1 MKKITGFSI
10 TALIVILVFSA
21 CATAPPGG
29 SAGGAGKTG
38 SAAGGAESISASPMY
53 YGSGE
58 AGTQSG
64 AINSAKL
71 SAVKKAVSDALGT
84 ASAMAN
90 RERLEDEVYGKVN
103 GNALVYNDTL
113 EILDRSS
120 NGGQYAVTLGVKINL
135 PAVADALRGAD
146 IYGGIITPQGGDVA
160 LPDQAPPVTT
170 PPAAS
175 NEASPAPAAGNVPAP
190 SGRTEASS
198 AGGEAAAAVDPA
210 QAALIREIIDNLTY
224 MVYYDE
230 STGMDPFIAKAAV
243 GMANKFLSENG
254 MEYVDLEQIERIK
267 KDQAAA
273 YEDETGESISMI
285 QWIAGKLNADIYIE
299 VSVDTNSSAKGGKYY
314 GSASVSL
321 KNYDSSTGAGRGTAF
336 YQTIPPAL
344 SMVSEADAVNNAVA
358 SATYNAI
365 KKAVQQAKGYT
376 EKELVNGIKYDLV
389 IQNTPDS
396 RLMRDFMKKLQRKV
410 KSVKRISTSS
420 EETKY
425 EVRIIGRIEDLE
437 DIVYDTADSIPG
449 MEGIALVYQR
459 GSSITF
465 DSGM

>member
-1 MKKITGFSI
+1 MKRITGFSI
-10 TALIVILVFSA
+10 TALLLILFFSA
-21 CATAPPGG
+21 CGTVPSGTSAG
-29 SAGGAGKTG
+29 SAGKKG
-38 SAAGGAESISASPMY
+38 SAAGAAESISASPMY

-58 AGTQSG
+58 GSTQSG
-64 AINSAKL
+64 AINAAKV

-84 ASAMAN
+84 AAAMAN
-90 RERLEDEVYGKVN
+90 REKLEDEVYGKIN
-103 GNALVYNDTL
+103 INALVYNDTL
-113 EILDRSS
+113 SVLDRSS
-120 NGGQYAVTLGVKINL
+120 DNGQYTVSLGVKINL
-135 PAVADALRGAD
+135 PALADALRGAD

-160 LPDQAPPVTT
+160 LPDQEPPVT
-170 PPAAS
+170 AAS
-175 NEASPAPAAGNVPAP
+175 AEASPAAATGNAAADSGSKKAPSAGPAAG
-190 SGRTEASS
+190 
-198 AGGEAAAAVDPA
+198 AAVDPEE
-210 QAALIREIIDNLTY
+210 AALIREIVDNLTY
-224 MVYYDE
+224 MVYFDE
-230 STGMDPFIAKAAV
+230 SAGMDPFIAKAAV

-273 YEDETGESISMI
+273 YEEETGESISMI

-299 VSVDTNSSAKGGKYY
+299 VSVDTNSSTKGGKYY

-321 KNYDSSTGAGRGTAF
+321 KNYDSSTGSGRGTAF
-336 YQTIPPAL
+336 YQTVPPAL

-365 KKAVQQAKGYT
+365 KKAVQQAQGYT
-376 EKELVNGIKYDLV
+376 EKELVNGLKYDLV

-449 MEGIALVYQR
+449 MEGLALVYQR

>member
-1 MKKITGFSI
+1 MKKITGISI
-10 TALIVILVFSA
+10 TALIVILLLSA
-21 CATAPPGG
+21 CATAPYGG
-29 SAGGAGKTG
+29 SAGSAGKKG

-58 AGTQSG
+58 GSTQSG

-90 RERLEDEVYGKVN
+90 REKLEDEVYGKVN
-103 GNALVYNDTL
+103 VNALVYNDTL

-120 NGGQYAVTLGVKINL
+120 DGGQYVVTLGVKINL
-135 PAVADALRGAD
+135 PAVADVLRGAD

-160 LPDQAPPVTT
+160 LPDQETPVVKA
-170 PPAAS
+170 PAAS
-175 NEASPAPAAGNVPAP
+175 NEATPAPAAGNAAA
-190 SGRTEASS
+190 SGSTEVSS
-198 AGGEAAAAVDPA
+198 AGSEAAAAVDPA

-230 STGMDPFIAKAAV
+230 SSGVDPFIAKAAV

-299 VSVDTNSSAKGGKYY
+299 VSVDTNSSTKGGKYY

-376 EKELVNGIKYDLV
+376 EKELVNGLKYDLV

-410 KSVKRISTSS
+410 TSVKRISTSS